1 MEGRVLGAKGPLY
14 GRRTAQIKLLPFDY
28 LDAARFLPESEPEE
42 LVNHYATFGG
52 TPYYLAQLDASA
64 GSYERN
70 VLDLCFDAYGPL
82 REEPMMLLREEL
94 REPSVYYSVLQSMA
108 GGHSS
113 PKDIA
118 EHAGVS
124 VDGISAY
131 LRTLED
137 SGLAVRK
144 VPFGDDSAKSRKGMW
159 VVGDP
164 FLHIGSD
171 SWGRTR
177 DLSNQAVEAK
187 PRVDWHSAL
196 LTPRMWAGGLKMCAC
211 SGYYASTG
219 RIGCLC
225 WLLVSG
231 SGGAMTPPAN
241 ANKPILTWS
250 PAILRVA
257 LCCWVNANGATAL
270 TKPPLLRP
278 SLPVKDSS
286 KAIELPYSCSLASG
300 RCLMRLGT
308 NIAVRSHS

>member
-1 MEGRVLGAKGPLY
+1 MQIAIDHGFKNTQAMIILSGSNESFMEGRVLGAKGPLY

-231 SGGAMTPPAN
+231 SGGAMTPPQ
-241 ANKPILTWS
+241 T
-250 PAILRVA
+250 R
-257 LCCWVNANGATAL
+257 
-270 TKPPLLRP
+270 
-278 SLPVKDSS
+278 
-286 KAIELPYSCSLASG
+286 
-300 RCLMRLGT
+300 T
-308 NIAVRSHS
+308 NQY